1 MSSSTARERAYCTPN
16 ASVLYN
22 VPSPVHGM
30 YYLDLRAYSTSTV
43 LALISLPRPHNAHV
57 DIFESS
63 YVSSCKI
70 FAVVR
75 RPHWRPTYSSHFFIH
90 TSQFCLPRCCQ
101 AGRQSVVTSSAFV
114 FAVRRLSFVV
124 CRPSSFA
131 VRSFVL
137 RCPSSADED
146 TLQLCRN
153 LVVVWDL
160 T

>member
-90 TSQFCLPRCCQ
+90 TSHFTVLFSTLLS
-101 AGRQSVVTSSAFV
+101 GRQAVVTSSAFRL
-114 FAVRRLSFVV
+114 RRPSFVV
-124 CRPSSFA
+124 CRLSSFV
-131 VRSFVL
+131 VRRPFVRPSLSFV
-137 RCPSSADED
+137 C
-146 TLQLCRN
+146 
-153 LVVVWDL
+153 
-160 T
+160 